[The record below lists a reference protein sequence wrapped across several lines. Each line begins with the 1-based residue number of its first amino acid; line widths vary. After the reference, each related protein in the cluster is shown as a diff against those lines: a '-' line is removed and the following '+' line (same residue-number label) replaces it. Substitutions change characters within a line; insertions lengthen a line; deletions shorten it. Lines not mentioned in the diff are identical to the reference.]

1 MQTYLTKM
9 HKKFILDVNPSTG
22 ALIEK
27 IKCSSA
33 GEIAS
38 AVKLAHKA
46 YKVWGNTPL
55 KKRIALMKSVAK
67 DLAKAK
73 DRIGRIIADEM
84 GKPLK
89 SAVGEV
95 LGTAY
100 AIEENINMA
109 EKAYEVEM
117 LKEENTVTELHRMP
131 LGVVAVITPWNFPVG
146 MPESLLT
153 PALLAGNT
161 VVFKPSENTPLAGKA
176 IYEIYNNYLPKGA
189 INLLQGAEEVGEIL
203 INSDIDMVA
212 FVGSQN
218 VGKRIMSAC
227 AKNLN
232 RLVLELGGKDPM
244 IILKDADL
252 ERAAKYAVNGS
263 LRNSG
268 QVCVSVERIYI
279 EDKVADKF
287 EKLVLENLK
296 NWKVGKSTDDVD
308 MGPMVNDTQR
318 AHVLSQIDEARRKGA
333 KLLHGG
339 SKIEGEGFFM
349 EPTVLSNLSDK
360 HDIMV
365 RETFGPVV
373 CIQKVKSAEE
383 AVEKANNSS
392 FGLGATVWTK
402 NQNKGKEIA
411 RQVESG
417 MVGVNQGIGGV
428 SGTPWVGIKQSG
440 FGYLGSI
447 DGLRQFTVPKK
458 ISYKN

>member
-1 MQTYLTKM
+1 MQ
-9 HKKFILDVNPSTG
+9 KKFIIDTNPSTG
-22 ALIEK
+22 VLIEK

-38 AVKLAHKA
+38 AVKLGHKA
-46 YKVWGNTPL
+46 FKIWSNTPL
-55 KKRIALMKSVAK
+55 KKRLAVMKLIAR

-73 DRIGRIIADEM
+73 DRIGRIVADEM

-95 LGTAY
+95 YGTAY
-100 AIEENINMA
+100 GIEENIKLA
-109 EKAYEVEM
+109 EKAFETET
-117 LKEENTVTELHRMP
+117 LKEENTVTELYRVP
-131 LGVVAVITPWNFPVG
+131 LGVVAVITPWNFPIG

-176 IYEIYNNYLPKGA
+176 IYEIYNNHLPKGA

-203 INSDIDMVA
+203 INSDVNMVA

-218 VGKRIMSAC
+218 VGKKIMAAC
-227 AKNLN
+227 SKKLN

-252 ERAAKYAVNGS
+252 EKAAKYAVNGS

-279 EDKVADKF
+279 DEKVADKF
-287 EKLVLENLK
+287 EKLVLENVK
-296 NWKVGKSTDDVD
+296 NWKVGKSTEDVD
-308 MGPMVNDTQR
+308 MGPMVNDNQR
-318 AHVLSQIDEARRKGA
+318 SHVLRQIDEAKKKGA
-333 KLLHGG
+333 KVLHGG
-339 SKIEGEGFFM
+339 NKIEGDGFFM
-349 EPTVLSNLSDK
+349 EPTVISNLSDK

-365 RETFGPVV
+365 TETFGPVV
-373 CIQKVKSAEE
+373 CIQKIKNADE
-383 AVEKANNSS
+383 AVEKANNST

-402 NQNKGKEIA
+402 NKAKGKEIA
-411 RQVESG
+411 QQVESG
-417 MVGVNQGIGGV
+417 MVGINQGIGGV

-447 DGLRQFTVPKK
+447 DGMRQFTVPKK
-458 ISYKN
+458 ISYKA